1 MAWFV
6 TTLGAFSVVEKD
18 SDKPK
23 GTLTIRTRV
32 RSDLENL
39 RHRYLPDMGDISE
52 STWSDYKFRA
62 IADREAVSAA
72 LAALVADIDYGN
84 FKNAVASRQGY
95 DRASVYG
102 DVWGV
107 LYGLQ
112 SGRFEEPAP
121 AKNPV

>member
-1 MAWFV
+1 MSPLAQ
-6 TTLGAFSVVEKD
+6 
-18 SDKPK
+18 SDGHDAPRLI
-23 GTLTIRTRV
+23 G
-32 RSDLENL
+32 
-39 RHRYLPDMGDISE
+39 
-52 STWSDYKFRA
+52 
-62 IADREAVSAA
+62 EAVCAA

-112 SGRFEEPAP
+112 SGRFEEPAEP
-121 AKNPV
+121 RMI